1 MSLPSGT
8 QSSWASGTQQV
19 ITNVSRRLT
28 KDSIVIANDRTTTA
42 STPPTISTYQATYY
56 LSANQNLSGPG
67 GAGTTDITFNTL
79 APWNN
84 DGGFIT
90 HVPGSKDFTVD
101 TPGLYQL
108 EWNVSVLANGSN
120 WTNTLKQISV
130 DITRTGSPEAIT
142 IAQNTTIPS
151 GNNYGQ
157 SLSATFSLEAGDVIN
172 CRIVNIWL
180 GTPNIAQAIG
190 GSGIDLNTWFTWRFI
205 PSADTTIENENSVL
219 SCYADNA
226 NGGSIYINLALDP
239 ASHPITVGWEVL
251 SFEPPTTALNAFTPL
266 ALVEDYVP
274 SDLLTT
280 TRSFFRGTDYY
291 VYAFGP
297 EGVANGPVGAGLTTS
312 ITTEFMSSVGDTT
325 PIPGSSAVSTTL
337 ESSVIDGFV
346 AYFIY
351 GGDTRANSYS
361 LLPTG
366 SVLAPFLSQGG
377 SIGAITTNSRQLPAP
392 YDFVR
397 LVADIDSAG
406 APNSYINENASALPT
421 ITLNADNSI
430 TIDNWAYGP
439 WTGATLPSSS
449 FVASDGI
456 GGVRFTFVGPP
467 PGPPAGSLVFY
478 DNTYCFT
485 ATDLTNLQTVRT
497 FTIPASQTRDF
508 VNGDYRCF
516 IDAGNCPTLE
526 SAPGSATYNQATWVA
541 QAKFSAPIV
550 VPFTFLRSA
559 PLTPEQGASLV
570 LLTPGPTTIN
580 VVADINNALDPSIN
594 PPVLPLV
601 DVVFQY
607 ALITSGT
614 PVVVLSINPTTN
626 IGGIVAGQF
635 TGLANQ
641 TTYQVRVGV
650 TNNAPVG
657 SPITIFTDWQ
667 LVTTLPFA
675 PLVPPVLTSQ
685 TWAWPVGS
693 NVVDYTINTSACAG
707 VTPYTSVGVTYSFV
721 GPITSGNPGT
731 LLPLPLTAPNVH
743 AGAIPCPPNTPWT
756 LYTRTEVTDSGGLS
770 VTLVPPVLNQVALA
784 PQALPPI
791 NRAIPKVFI
800 PGPNGLNVLD
810 FFVNFLLPPIGAL
823 PINYFS
829 AASFLNDFS
838 TEAFPPTP
846 MRDGLGSVPDNTNSF
861 RIDLGGSQPVDKY
874 LFLRTNTFNEVG
886 PQINPAGLSPTFVLP
901 FGNVANILPIPVTS
915 GGGTN
920 TITIT
925 LTATTAM
932 PFGANSLVQV
942 AYTGTPAVPTLINLT
957 ETAPG
962 SGIYTATLSSTGPG
976 AVAPDTYTFAYSVKI
991 FNPTNTPAPEQYL
1004 SAQTAGIVLT

>member
-108 EWNVSVLANGSN
+108 EWNVSVLANGST

-172 CRIVNIWL
+172 CRIVNIWI

-675 PLVPPVLTSQ
+675 PLVGPSVIQQS
-685 TWAWPVGS
+685 WRWPITFQ
-693 NVVDYTINTSACAG
+693 NVVAYSVDTSACGG
-707 VTPYTSVGVTYSFV
+707 VTPYTSIGVTYSFD
-721 GPITSGNPGT
+721 GPIVPGRGT
-731 LLPLPLTAPNVH
+731 FLPLTLTAPNTYT
-743 AGAIPCPPNTPWT
+743 GDIPCPPNTPWT
-756 LYTRTEVTDSGGLS
+756 LYTSAQVVDSGGQTAS
-770 VTLVPPVLNQVALA
+770 TVPGVLPTSASA

-791 NRAIPKVFI
+791 GKVTDTLI
-800 PGPNGLNVLD
+800 LPGVQTNIFP
-810 FFVNFLLPPIGAL
+810 FVNVTLPPIGEL
-823 PINYFS
+823 PINYFCS
-829 AASFLNDFS
+829 ASFKNDFS
-838 TEAFPPTP
+838 TVDFPNAEMVPAGTLNPDYTNRFVFKSFPT
-846 MRDGLGSVPDNTNSF
+846 L
-861 RIDLGGSQPVDKY
+861 PVDKY
-874 LFLRTNTFNEVG
+874 VFFRTNTFNAIG
-886 PQINPAGLSPTFVLP
+886 PQLNPSGLSPTFVAAY
-901 FGNVANILPIPVTS
+901 GNVGPLLPAPVPT

-925 LTATTAM
+925 LTATDTT
-932 PFGANSLVQV
+932 PFGANTQVQV
-942 AYTGTPAVPTLINLT
+942 KYINTILTTGLINLA

-962 SGIYTATLSSTGPG
+962 SGIYSGTLSSVGPG
-976 AVAPDTYTFAYSVKI
+976 AVIPDTYDFAFSVI
-991 FNPTNTPAPEQYL
+991 VTNETVTQYL
-1004 SAQTAGIVLT
+1004 SAQSGGIVLTA